1 MDLERNIY
9 AMDCDGYMIPCTLL
23 IKVLPSLSEGVQIV
37 GFVKEKENAGEA
49 EKSGDNFILY
59 GEDTGMIY
67 GVTRSC
73 VENFSIKSAL
83 THGRCPNMSE
93 LTLEMICPEI
103 LDPQNQDDYKSNS
116 GVTVNLDT
124 TVILQNYPFDND
136 DNDDLEEEK
145 LMLEQTEI
153 CTENDGTFKKKKYRR
168 CQIRAFLHQ
177 VTNLPDWNVKVKC
190 MRFTE
195 NLGDFNSGDGLT
207 EEANVASA
215 KDLSDQESG
224 NMNASLVGSIDD
236 GMSEMSIKSDGS
248 VNDEMKHLK
257 ECKAA
262 ISEKKVPKE
271 IKRLNIIFH
280 LFGLFVLAI
289 LITDLA
295 FYVNLNNDAGSA
307 SKAID
312 ITYHRTS
319 LLAEDNFYI
328 RKLNLIGKSLF
339 FQPKSKFMD
348 RAY

>member
-1 MDLERNIY
+1 
-9 AMDCDGYMIPCTLL
+9 
-23 IKVLPSLSEGVQIV
+23 V
-37 GFVKEKENAGEA
+37 
-49 EKSGDNFILY
+49 
-59 GEDTGMIY
+59 
-67 GVTRSC
+67 
-73 VENFSIKSAL
+73 
-83 THGRCPNMSE
+83 
-93 LTLEMICPEI
+93 
-103 LDPQNQDDYKSNS
+103 
-116 GVTVNLDT
+116 
-124 TVILQNYPFDND
+124 
-136 DNDDLEEEK
+136 
-145 LMLEQTEI
+145 MLEQTEI